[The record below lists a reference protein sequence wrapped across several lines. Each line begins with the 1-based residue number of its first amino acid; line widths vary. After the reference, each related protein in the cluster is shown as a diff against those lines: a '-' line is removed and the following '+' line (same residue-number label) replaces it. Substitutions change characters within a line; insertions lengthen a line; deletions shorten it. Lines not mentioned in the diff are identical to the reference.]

1 MIMIRRL
8 LLALC
13 IVSTL
18 TLAAQ
23 QPQHRRGDKRPDRTE
38 WMRKM
43 KRLKHEFMTREL
55 DLSAEQQK
63 AFYALYDAKE
73 DERFQAERA
82 VRRSDRDLY
91 KRIHDVSDSELD
103 AAIEAQYELDLKL
116 ARIEQK
122 YLPEFRKVLTRQ
134 QLFKLR
140 HVEREFRKMLM
151 ERKNQGC
158 PTSGR

>member
-1 MIMIRRL
+1 MIRRL

-23 QPQHRRGDKRPDRTE
+23 QSQHRRGDRRPDRTE

-43 KRLKHEFMTREL
+43 KQLKHEFMAREL

-63 AFYALYDAKE
+63 AFFALYDEKE

-82 VRRSDRDLY
+82 VRRSDRDLSN
-91 KRIHDVSDSELD
+91 RIADASDSELD
-103 AAIEAQYELDLKL
+103 AAIEAQYELDSKL
-116 ARIEQK
+116 ALIEKK
-122 YLPEFRKVLTRQ
+122 YLPKFRKVLTRQ

-140 HVEREFRKMLM
+140 RVERKFQKMLM
-151 ERKNQGC
+151 ERRNQDC
-158 PTSGR
+158 PQSRK